1 MGSKYVTKDIA
12 AYLQTSIKEAERVK
26 IENVSAFAD
35 FADEENIFEIEI
47 PNDDLKKNVNEK
59 EISKIV
65 ELRFEDVIDQVLI
78 QVKSIGKSVTD
89 FKSGIKISGGGSKMR
104 NLDLLFKK
112 HFTDVPIDFMKLNNI
127 VYKENL
133 EDKRELITLIGLLAW
148 PIFNVEDKSSSLQ
161 LKDIGSLRKSI
172 SSLWKGIFE

>member
-65 ELRFEDVIDQVLI
+65 ELRFEDV
-78 QVKSIGKSVTD
+78 K
-89 FKSGIKISGGGSKMR
+89 
-104 NLDLLFKK
+104 
-112 HFTDVPIDFMKLNNI
+112 
-127 VYKENL
+127 
-133 EDKRELITLIGLLAW
+133 
-148 PIFNVEDKSSSLQ
+148 
-161 LKDIGSLRKSI
+161 
-172 SSLWKGIFE
+172 